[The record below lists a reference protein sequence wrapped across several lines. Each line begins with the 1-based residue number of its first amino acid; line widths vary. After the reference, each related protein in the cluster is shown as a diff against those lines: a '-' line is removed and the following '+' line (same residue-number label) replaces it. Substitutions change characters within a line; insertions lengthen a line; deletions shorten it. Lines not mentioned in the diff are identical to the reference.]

1 MTTQL
6 ISRGQLDILRKLGL
20 PEVNE
25 KNQWLVLH
33 VKGDGIRAPESWN
46 AKVYT
51 NVSGNMK
58 VVTTDM
64 ATLVSLLK
72 LVPPT
77 SFIGHIEQ
85 ILKEAEQAGCM
96 DHCVDC
102 LPHKAAEC
110 EDGSRRIISI
120 DDSGWGFPVGGTLV
134 GLHDSLNNSIHIGEV
149 PVQYYQSPCF
159 EKKGY
164 LFAAA
169 NVVVK
174 LLGEL
179 QHPNADIFDSRT
191 VNVQFKVCTGYVNTG
206 IVKELKERGFKVE
219 TCAIG
224 EPLQSALE
232 KAHAEYISKNAGAVL
247 YYDPKDI
254 DPSNIGRAYHE
265 TVEWIKKNNA
275 WHLAKTGWRSM
286 KNLQPG
292 V

>member
-20 PEVNE
+20 PEVKE

-46 AKVYT
+46 ARVYT
-51 NVSGNMK
+51 NDAGNMK

-64 ATLVSLLK
+64 ATLVSLLG

-85 ILKEAEQAGCM
+85 IYKESVEAGRK
-96 DHCVDC
+96 DHCIDC
-102 LPHKAAEC
+102 SSHKSAEC
-110 EDGSRRIISI
+110 EEGSRRVVSI
-120 DDSGWGFPVGGTLV
+120 DDSGWGFPLLGTLV
-134 GLHDSLNNSIHIGEV
+134 GLHDSLTGRIVIDEI
-149 PVQYYQSPCF
+149 PVKYYQTPLF
-159 EKKGY
+159 EKKTY
-164 LFAAA
+164 LHVTAVSALALAMKEFRLHEY
-169 NVVVK
+169 NMD
-174 LLGEL
+174 
-179 QHPNADIFDSRT
+179 DIL
-191 VNVQFKVCTGYVNTG
+191 FKVCTGYVNKG
-206 IVKELKERGFKVE
+206 IVDSLKESGFKVE

-232 KAHAEYISKNAGAVL
+232 KAHAEYVSKNAGAVL
-247 YYDPKDI
+247 YYDPKDL
-254 DPSNIGRAYHE
+254 DSSNIGRAYND
-265 TVEWIKKNNA
+265 VMEWIEKNNA
-275 WHLAKTGWRSM
+275 WGIAKTGWKSM

>member
-6 ISRGQLDILRKLGL
+6 ISRGQLDLLRKLGL
-20 PEVNE
+20 PEVKE
-25 KNQWLVLH
+25 KNPWLVLH

-46 AKVYT
+46 ARVYT
-51 NVSGNMK
+51 NDAGNMK

-64 ATLVSLLK
+64 ATLAVLLSGQQQAPRRVSSEPGR
-72 LVPPT
+72 V
-77 SFIGHIEQ
+77 
-85 ILKEAEQAGCM
+85 
-96 DHCVDC
+96 
-102 LPHKAAEC
+102 
-110 EDGSRRIISI
+110 ISI
-120 DDSGWGFPVGGTLV
+120 DDSGWGFPLQGTLV
-134 GLHDSLNNSIHIGEV
+134 GLHDSLDNSIHIGEV

-232 KAHAEYISKNAGAVL
+232 KAHAEYVRKHVGSTLL
-247 YYDPKDI
+247 YYDPKELTDG
-254 DPSNIGRAYHE
+254 NIRKAYSE
-265 TVEWIKKNNA
+265 TIKWIQKYNA
-275 WHLAKTGWRSM
+275 WHLAKTGWKSL
-286 KNLQPG
+286 KKLHPG